1 MPSVKSTT
9 TIREYQDFVQEVY
22 GLSNARYFDT
32 KDMLTNIGRF
42 TMRGIK
48 GIRKKDVE
56 KTKINLLIAE
66 SWYMSLMN
74 AFRIEDRVTLTFT
87 TVVDVMPL
95 GLVDDDEEF
104 QEITDRSYWEQRG
117 TQTTVNMA
125 NDILNIAKDIDPL
138 LELKYNKFYIG
149 FTRYG
154 RLHNFGFLR
163 PQKNA
168 LKVEFRMKQSD
179 ELEAL
184 LENSGIDLIDY
195 RSSQGTYR
203 IRLIKEDFERNREI
217 LCSLIKQSYDFFS
230 GT

>member
-1 MPSVKSTT
+1 MEVEVQLGASDESHIIRCIEYWDIERKRYPQYDHTAVLVAEDITSRFLNVISLFNG
-9 TIREYQDFVQEVY
+9 TIPIVAIQ
-22 GLSNARYFDT
+22 
-32 KDMLTNIGRF
+32 
-42 TMRGIK
+42 
-48 GIRKKDVE
+48 
-56 KTKINLLIAE
+56 
-66 SWYMSLMN
+66 MN